1 MGQAASELHP
11 YSCSPLC
18 QRLIDSSISSL
29 HRLLRKLKITYP
41 LKRYITI
48 DLQSKNLRDQ
58 IASSRSYSSSFAVY
72 RTYVPYPNKAVF
84 WSSLFK
90 KSLWLT
96 GHSSELHF
104 IRIHILSELHF
115 IRITFYPNYHFI
127 RITFYPNYILSELHF
142 IRIQR
147 RGQI

>member
-104 IRIHILSELHF
+104 IRI
-115 IRITFYPNYHFI
+115 TFYPNYILSELHFI